1 MRFVLANPLR
11 KWCSVRRAM
20 FFRLKP
26 SGPRTY
32 LQIVENRR
40 EDGAHRQHVIATL
53 GRADELAASGALAT
67 LLASGARLCDQVML
81 LSALERDADGP
92 RLSTRRIGGPLLFER
107 LWEETGCQAVI
118 RELLADRGFEFN
130 VERAIFATVLHR
142 LFVSGSDRACDKWI
156 TDYAVPAVDDLALH
170 HLYRAMAWLG
180 EELDAAEGGQA
191 HATPFAP
198 RCVKDQIEEALFAR
212 RRDLFSELS
221 IVFMDTTSL
230 CFEGAGGETLGQRG
244 YSKDHRPDLM
254 QLILCVVID
263 ATGRPI
269 CTEIMP
275 GNTADVRILIPTIDR
290 LRHRFAIGR
299 VCIVADRGMISAAT
313 LEGLEE
319 RGLEYIL
326 GARERSDRLVREVV
340 LADEGPFTPL
350 LVERANG
357 AETQLFAKEV
367 RHAGRRYI
375 VCRNEA
381 EAEKDRADRQ
391 AIIAGLEQQLQR
403 GDKAL
408 IGNSAYRRYLRR
420 VALPDGKG
428 GKGKPGPAFE
438 IDAGKLA
445 EEARYDGI
453 FVLRT
458 NARITPLQAML
469 RYRELLEVET
479 LFRKTKSVLRT
490 RPIYH
495 SSDAA
500 IRGHVFCSFL
510 ALVLQKELL
519 ERCRAAGFMP
529 EWDDVLRDL
538 DRLQQAEVIQGGKTW
553 KVRTDV
559 EATASAL
566 LRACGIAIPPRIQG
580 IPPPAPAAA
589 SPPPAPKRRG
599 RPRRGATRP

>member
-1 MRFVLANPLR
+1 MFVREKHIN
-11 KWCSVRRAM
+11 
-20 FFRLKP
+20 
-26 SGPRTY
+26 GYTY
-32 LQIVENRR
+32 RYLVETVR
-40 EDGAHRQHVIATL
+40 EDGRTKQRILKNL
-53 GRADELAASGALAT
+53 GRKDAVLAAGSLERLASSVARYAERAVVLSELAAGQPDQLA
-67 LLASGARLCDQVML
+67 CQ
-81 LSALERDADGP
+81 
-92 RLSTRRIGGPLLFER
+92 RIGGPLLFGR
-107 LWEETGCQAVI
+107 LWEQTGCRAVL
-118 RELLADRGFEFN
+118 EDLLAGRGFEFA

-142 LFVSGSDRACDKWI
+142 LVVSGSDRSCDKWVE
-156 TDYAVPAVDDLALH
+156 DYAIPGVDGLALH

-191 HATPFAP
+191 HATPFTP

-221 IVFMDTTSL
+221 VVFMDTTSL
-230 CFEGAGGETLGQRG
+230 SFEGAGGETLGQRG
-244 YSKDHRPDLM
+244 HSKDHWPDLM

-263 ATGRPI
+263 AEGRPV

-275 GNTADVRILIPTIDR
+275 GNTADVRVLLPTVDR

-299 VCIVADRGMISAAT
+299 ICIVADRGMISAAT
-313 LEGLEE
+313 IEGLEE

-326 GARERSDRLVREVV
+326 GARERTDRVVREVV
-340 LADEGPFTPL
+340 LADDRAFTPL

-357 AETQLFAKEV
+357 AETQLSAKEV
-367 RHAGRRYI
+367 RHAGRRYV

-420 VALPDGKG
+420 VALTDSKG
-428 GKGKPGPAFE
+428 NKAKPGPAFE

-458 NARITPLQAML
+458 NARVTPLQAML
-469 RYRELLEVET
+469 RYRELLAVET
-479 LFRKTKSVLRT
+479 LFRKTKGILRT

-510 ALVLQKELL
+510 ALVLQKELF
-519 ERCRAAGFMP
+519 ERCQAAGFTP

-538 DRLQQAEVIQGGKTW
+538 DRLQQAEVSQGGKTW
-553 KVRTDV
+553 KVRTEV
-559 EATASAL
+559 GATASAL

-580 IPPPAPAAA
+580 TPPPAPAPV